1 VNRHNRITLIIGL
14 FACSLAA
21 SGIAGARDAVKVAQ
35 AGDAQAAALALSRAL
50 ARQGDATA
58 QADLGQMYERG
69 AGVAQ
74 DFAEAANWY
83 RRAAEHGFAR
93 AQILLA
99 NLYDE
104 GRGVPKDAWTAVKW
118 LRLASMQGE
127 AMAQFEL
134 GWHYLDGQGVPQDN
148 IRAYLRLSLAAE
160 SKDHDLSVS
169 ATETRDF
176 VAAKMSPGELLRA
189 QGMAKHCKASRYKSC
204 FF

>member
-1 VNRHNRITLIIGL
+1 MNRYIFALTIGL
-14 FACSLAA
+14 LGCGLARA
-21 SGIAGARDAVKVAQ
+21 SD
-35 AGDAQAAALALSRAL
+35 DQAAAVTLSRAL
-50 ARQGDATA
+50 AQQGDAKA

-69 AGVAQ
+69 AGVTQ
-74 DFAEAANWY
+74 DFTEAANWY
-83 RRAAEHGFAR
+83 RRAAERGFAR

-104 GRGVPKDAWTAVKW
+104 GHGVPKDAWTAVKW

-148 IRAYLRLSLAAE
+148 MRAFLRFSLAAE
-160 SKDHDLSVS
+160 TKDHDLSVS
-169 ATETRDF
+169 AAETRDF
-176 VAAKMSPGELLRA
+176 VAAKMTPAELARA
-189 QGMAKHCKASRYKSC
+189 QGMARHCKASRYQSC